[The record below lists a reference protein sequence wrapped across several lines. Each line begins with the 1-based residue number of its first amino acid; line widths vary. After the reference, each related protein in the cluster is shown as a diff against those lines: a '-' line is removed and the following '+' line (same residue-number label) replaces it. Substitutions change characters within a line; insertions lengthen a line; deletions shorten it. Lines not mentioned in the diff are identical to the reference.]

1 MTLKESV
8 EIFVEEQID
17 YYNQWILD
25 EPIFISERYNDDLGQ
40 LQYISIYLSFLA
52 SFTNLTFRDY
62 FIRII

>member
-40 LQYISIYLSFLA
+40 LQRIMHKLIYEFV
-52 SFTNLTFRDY
+52 TNY
-62 FIRII
+62 SSYKFIKLLN